1 LPKEKCE
8 SHEDC
13 MKQIAKHETLLEQY
27 GDWMHELAENIKE
40 LREKLI
46 GRPSWFITILL
57 SAMSTITVSLIVYIV
72 TNSGS
77 K

>member
-1 LPKEKCE
+1 MAKDKCE

-13 MKQIAKHETLLEQY
+13 MKQISKHETLITQY
-27 GDWMHELAENIKE
+27 GEWLNDIKDDIKE
-40 LREKLI
+40 LRDKLI

-72 TNSGS
+72 TNIGA